1 MESLRR
7 LLLAF
12 VSFVGAGELALR
24 IAAPTP
30 RVQAIRAAEVTSF
43 ELVDGVPFWAAED
56 PEVPHR
62 CNSDA
67 RPRAVFV
74 GSSIFRGSGLG
85 SGAEV
90 FSSQLSELAP
100 GWCVD
105 NVAEPAFTGPQKAIA
120 AMRAIAVEPPP
131 KRVYWEV
138 WDNDPARWWSADGTA
153 WNLVHH
159 PTAPGWG
166 PVRGQVAAWLFVH
179 SALWRTSLLA
189 FAGAPGGDVDAFAA
203 GLRRDLGPVLEVA
216 RARGVEVVVVVA
228 TPLDR
233 SFVESVV
240 HPNPMLGA
248 LWPFAKEQGVRWIRL
263 ALALQDEDVEALR
276 LDPCC
281 HFNAQGHRV
290 LAVQFADDLGA
301 PGP

>member
-24 IAAPTP
+24 IAGPTP

-120 AMRAIAVEPPP
+120 AMRAP
-131 KRVYWEV
+131 
-138 WDNDPARWWSADGTA
+138 DGTT
-153 WNLVHH
+153 LVYLLSDDNY
-159 PTAPGWG
+159 
-166 PVRGQVAAWLFVH
+166 RRMLQ
-179 SALWRTSLLA
+179 RTLLLC
-189 FAGAPGGDVDAFAA
+189 F
-203 GLRRDLGPVLEVA
+203 
-216 RARGVEVVVVVA
+216 
-228 TPLDR
+228 
-233 SFVESVV
+233 
-240 HPNPMLGA
+240 
-248 LWPFAKEQGVRWIRL
+248 
-263 ALALQDEDVEALR
+263 ALQ
-276 LDPCC
+276 
-281 HFNAQGHRV
+281 G
-290 LAVQFADDLGA
+290 
-301 PGP
+301 